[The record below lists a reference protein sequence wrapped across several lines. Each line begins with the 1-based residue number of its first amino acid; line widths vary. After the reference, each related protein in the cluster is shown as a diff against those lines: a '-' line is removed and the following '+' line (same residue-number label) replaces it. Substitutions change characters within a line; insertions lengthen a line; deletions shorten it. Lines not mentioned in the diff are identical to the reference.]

1 MRKTDK
7 NIDLAASTTDA
18 AISPKVPARRAPR
31 TTGRRATVGVK
42 PPLATGM
49 MSPAVTPRSIDT
61 GVDDVEAPDLAT
73 IVGNGLAAFK
83 GIILPTAP
91 QQTAVRQMHSL
102 LVMGEQQPV
111 GQMRRAYRYLNHSG
125 SGKSTSANILRI
137 NMERRPDFVPDSKPV
152 LHVTLSTTGTPKSL
166 ASSILDA
173 LGDNYSTRGEAELL
187 LRRVRQGLQDFDVK
201 LLIIDEL
208 NHFRHKSMARDAAN
222 TIKNILTLGWVPVVL
237 MGTTAAQS
245 LFTDNRELKNRC
257 APQVVLSAYDVD
269 DRDGDLARWTDFLK
283 RMDMALVNRKILG
296 SISGLADP
304 FLAEDLCRASN
315 GLIGELHNILLAAL
329 EETLLAGEPLISM
342 TRIADA
348 VDAWCMAD
356 GTIDRNFVREGFSA
370 NLAQQ
375 RSREG
380 Q

>member
-1 MRKTDK
+1 MPDQ
-7 NIDLAASTTDA
+7 AMTT
-18 AISPKVPARRAPR
+18 
-31 TTGRRATVGVK
+31 T
-42 PPLATGM
+42 
-49 MSPAVTPRSIDT
+49 
-61 GVDDVEAPDLAT
+61 DLAT
-73 IVGNGLAAFK
+73 VVGDGLAAFK
-83 GIILPTAP
+83 GIILPTRA

-102 LVMGEQQPV
+102 LVMGERQPE

-125 SGKSTSANILRI
+125 SGKSTCANILRLT
-137 NMERRPDFVPDSKPV
+137 MERQPDFVPGSKPV

-187 LRRVRQGLQDFDVK
+187 LRRVRQGLKEFGVK

-222 TIKNILTLGWVPVVL
+222 TIKNILTQGWVPVVM
-237 MGTTAAQS
+237 MGTTDAQS

-257 APQVVLSAYDVD
+257 APQVVLSPYDVE
-269 DRDGDLARWTDFLK
+269 DRDGDLALWTNFLK
-283 RMDMALVNRKILG
+283 RLDAEMVRRKILA
-296 SISGLADP
+296 SVSGLADP

-329 EETLLAGEPLISM
+329 EETLLAGEPFIS
-342 TRIADA
+342 RACVADA

-356 GTIDRNFVREGFSA
+356 GTIDQNYVREGFSA
-370 NLAQQ
+370 KLAQQ
-375 RSREG
+375 RSRKG
-380 Q
+380 R